1 MRKRLLFFLMTV
13 LYLGPLSAQDT
24 LNLTLGD
31 ARLQALEQNR
41 TLKNA
46 TLDVRVAEASRW
58 QTLATMLPQVSATAD
73 YSNMFDYQMNLGDFK
88 ISMPNSLT
96 TGLTASVALS
106 GAQVIGVQLKD
117 IAKRMSDITLRQT
130 EKEVTDQVKKLYY
143 SALVLDETIGLLEEN
158 LSNLEKLLYYTNQSI
173 NVGVLVQTDADL
185 ISVRI
190 ASMKTSI
197 SANRRS
203 LEMIYNSLRLQL
215 GLDVN
220 TEIKLVEN
228 LDDLMRIDNAIS
240 LLDVNFVLDNNY
252 NYQLLNESLNLSKKQ
267 VSLKKWAFAPT
278 VSAFYQY
285 SEKKYYSD
293 EATMNST
300 PPNLFGVSVTLP
312 VFSSFSRVKAVQ
324 EAKFGY
330 QKQLNTFD
338 DTRESLVIQHRQ
350 LVYNLSSAYES
361 LETQKENMVVVQRVF
376 DDISRKYEQGMAA
389 SLDVT
394 NAGTDLTTAQSAYVQ
409 ALLDVVNAQ
418 IDLEN
423 LLNINNN

>member
-1 MRKRLLFFLMTV
+1 
-13 LYLGPLSAQDT
+13 
-24 LNLTLGD
+24 
-31 ARLQALEQNR
+31 
-41 TLKNA
+41 
-46 TLDVRVAEASRW
+46 
-58 QTLATMLPQVSATAD
+58 
-73 YSNMFDYQMNLGDFK
+73 
-88 ISMPNSLT
+88 
-96 TGLTASVALS
+96 
-106 GAQVIGVQLKD
+106 
-117 IAKRMSDITLRQT
+117 
-130 EKEVTDQVKKLYY
+130 
-143 SALVLDETIGLLEEN
+143 
-158 LSNLEKLLYYTNQSI
+158 
-173 NVGVLVQTDADL
+173 VLVQTDADL

-197 SANRRS
+197 SANKRS

-220 TEIKLVEN
+220 TEIRLVEN
-228 LDDLMRIDNAIS
+228 LDDLMRIDKATS

-252 NYQLLNESLNLSKKQ
+252 SYQLLNESLNLSKKQ

-278 VSAFYQY
+278 LSAYYQY
-285 SEKKYYSD
+285 SEKEYFSD
-293 EATMNST
+293 EATLNST
-300 PPNLFGVSVTLP
+300 PPNLLGVTLTVP

-338 DTRESLVIQHRQ
+338 ETRESLIIQHRQ

-361 LETQKENMVVVQRVF
+361 FETQKENMVVVQRVF

-389 SLDVT
+389 SIDVT

-418 IDLEN
+418 IELEN

>member
-1 MRKRLLFFLMTV
+1 
-13 LYLGPLSAQDT
+13 LSAQDT

-31 ARLQALEQNR
+31 AQLHALEQNR

-58 QTLATMLPQVSATAD
+58 QTLATMLPQVSAT
-73 YSNMFDYQMNLGDFK
+73 FDYYDKFDYEMELGTYI

-96 TGLTASVALS
+96 SALTASVALS
-106 GAQVIGVQLKD
+106 GAQVVGVQLKD
-117 IAKRMSDITLRQT
+117 IAKKMSNITLRQT

-143 SALVLDETIGLLEEN
+143 SALVLNETIGLLEKN
-158 LSNLEKLLYYTNQSI
+158 LSNLEKLLFYTNQSI
-173 NVGVLVQTDADL
+173 NVGVMVQTDADL

-197 SANRRS
+197 SANKRS

-215 GLDVN
+215 GIDVM

-228 LDDLMRIDNAIS
+228 LDDLMRIDNATS

-267 VSLKKWAFAPT
+267 VTLKKWAFAPSL
-278 VSAFYQY
+278 SAYYQY
-285 SEKKYYSD
+285 SSLKYYSD
-293 EATMNST
+293 ESTMNTT
-300 PPNLFGVSVTLP
+300 PPNLLGVTLTVP

-324 EAKFGY
+324 EAQFGY

-338 DTRESLVIQHRQ
+338 NTRESLIIQHRQ

-361 LETQKENMVVVQRVF
+361 FETQKENIVVVQRVF

-394 NAGTDLTTAQSAYVQ
+394 NAGTDLTSAQSAYVQ

-423 LLNINNN
+423 LLNIENN